1 MQNLSNDLIILAIY
15 LICMQK
21 CRMTELQWKSALY
34 QLRSRLVSGEL
45 KGGTKLRASHLANE
59 MNISR
64 TPIGEA
70 LIKLEGEGL
79 LIRDKSG
86 FTVRT
91 FALQDVFDAIDLRG
105 TLEGAAVQKA
115 AERGV
120 STSDIN
126 QLTVQLSELDKV
138 IAEGQ
143 VADYD
148 QLNLDFHRKLIQLSH
163 SDILISEVE
172 RSYRL
177 PFAGPSAFPTAKN
190 DLLRFRASLMLGQE
204 QHRQIVSALSR
215 REGARV
221 FALMSEHARLAHG
234 NVHAAVREHETS
246 PQLALVVR

>member
-1 MQNLSNDLIILAIY
+1 
-15 LICMQK
+15 MQK
-21 CRMTELQWKSALY
+21 YCMTELQWKSALY
-34 QLRSRLVSGEL
+34 QLRRRLVSGEL
-45 KGGTKLRASHLANE
+45 IGGTKLRASHLANE
-59 MNISR
+59 MGISR

-91 FALQDVFDAIDLRG
+91 FALEDVFDAIDLRG

-120 STSDIN
+120 SGPDLEDLN
-126 QLTVQLSELDKV
+126 KLLAELDQV
-138 IAEGQ
+138 IDNGQIAE
-143 VADYD
+143 YD
-148 QLNLDFHRKLIQLSH
+148 QLNLDFHRRLTQLSR
-163 SDILISEVE
+163 SDILIAEVE

-177 PFAGPSAFPTAKN
+177 PFAGPSAFPTTES
-190 DLLRFRASLMLGQE
+190 DSIRFRASLMMGQE
-204 QHRQIVSALSR
+204 HHYQIVSALSR

-234 NVHAAVREHETS
+234 NVHAAIREHEQA
-246 PQLALVVR
+246 PQLALVSR